1 MMNGVRRGNSSLG
14 TFRDDEMFK
23 RRFIEMSALL
33 ITFGRWGGIVTL
45 IVLLIALVKQ
55 LIALVSFL
63 LVAIKIGIVLA
74 FVAVLA
80 LIFIAMM
87 RGRARRRR
95 DLGDD

>member
-1 MMNGVRRGNSSLG
+1 
-14 TFRDDEMFK
+14 
-23 RRFIEMSALL
+23 MSALL